1 MGDMREIF
9 DAMREHRKQKQ
20 RDSNDRYTPKLQA
33 CGAMFMTEGVY
44 RLGDFDCYPGRGY
57 ARNYR
62 TNRRTCIEFVIK
74 YKGDATKFP
83 APKGH
88 EKITRLETYQK

>member
-1 MGDMREIF
+1 MGDMKEVF
-9 DAMREHRKQKQ
+9 DAMREIRKERQHYLG
-20 RDSNDRYTPKLQA
+20 NRYAHELQTA
-33 CGAMFMTEGVY
+33 GAEFKTEGVY

-74 YKGDATKFP
+74 YKGDASKFP
-83 APKGH
+83 APK
-88 EKITRLETYQK
+88 K